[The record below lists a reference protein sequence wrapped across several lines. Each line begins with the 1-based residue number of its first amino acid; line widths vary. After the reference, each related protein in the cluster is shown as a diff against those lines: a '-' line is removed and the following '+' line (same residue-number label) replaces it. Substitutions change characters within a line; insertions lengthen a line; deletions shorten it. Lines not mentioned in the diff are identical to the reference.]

1 MTFGH
6 FTSWRADDR
15 GYYTGV
21 ERARERERQRER
33 ERERKRERER
43 GVGHIFGANSWA
55 DVGIH
60 KYICYI

>member
-21 ERARERERQRER
+21 ERARERER
-33 ERERKRERER
+33 ERKRERDREELVTFL
-43 GVGHIFGANSWA
+43 GQIPG
-55 DVGIH
+55 
-60 KYICYI
+60 